1 MFVLAHYTGVVATF
15 AQKKMLPIVDI
26 IRMLFGLKRFR
37 TSLKPFY
44 LFWKSFQ
51 NFQNSFQHR
60 IRTDVSL

>member
-1 MFVLAHYTGVVATF
+1 VFVLAHYTGVVATF
-15 AQKKMLPIVDI
+15 AQKKILPIFDI
-26 IRMLFGLKRFR
+26 IGMLFGLKRFR
-37 TSLKPFY
+37 ASLKLIY